1 MKVLESHAVWPTPL
15 RPLGL
20 YEYGEVSLRLR
31 EGQDHWTHTEPPR
44 RTSPA
49 QKDVIDDTLREHDD
63 LGISEPSQG
72 SYASGVVLV
81 QQRDKIRFCN
91 DYRPLNKVTV
101 DDYYA
106 MPTVD
111 AIFDQLGQSKVFTV
125 VDANKGYYQFLLSK
139 DSRDLTG
146 FITFRGLRRY
156 RRMPFGLKQA
166 PSWFQRAMDRILGA
180 ARWQFA
186 LAYLDDVVVYSN
198 TFEEHLIHLDTLL
211 AALERAGLT
220 ISPSKC
226 RFAFESVALLGYK
239 VHSLGLMTDEDKTR
253 AVLDFPE
260 PTNAAEARRFFAMSA
275 WYRRFIKDFAARAQP
290 INKSF
295 VGPTFVWHAA
305 ERAAFEDLKTAITTA
320 PVLARPDFRRPFVLA
335 VDASKQG
342 LGGVLLQTDANEE
355 ERPLLYISRQTT
367 DGEKRYAPTH
377 LELAAVWWCVK
388 KLHHYID
395 GSSLEVRTDHNAL
408 KWLWDLKPS
417 EMHET
422 RVQKFKMA
430 LAPLENK
437 VKISYHRGKDN
448 VVADALSRAP
458 IPDQSH
464 ADKEATLSFTARE
477 YQRLPEIDMAA
488 AADKII

>member
-1 MKVLESHAVWPTPL
+1 
-15 RPLGL
+15 
-20 YEYGEVSLRLR
+20 
-31 EGQDHWTHTEPPR
+31 
-44 RTSPA
+44 
-49 QKDVIDDTLREHDD
+49 
-63 LGISEPSQG
+63 
-72 SYASGVVLV
+72 
-81 QQRDKIRFCN
+81 
-91 DYRPLNKVTV
+91 
-101 DDYYA
+101 
-106 MPTVD
+106 
-111 AIFDQLGQSKVFTV
+111 
-125 VDANKGYYQFLLSK
+125 
-139 DSRDLTG
+139 
-146 FITFRGLRRY
+146 
-156 RRMPFGLKQA
+156 
-166 PSWFQRAMDRILGA
+166 
-180 ARWQFA
+180 
-186 LAYLDDVVVYSN
+186 
-198 TFEEHLIHLDTLL
+198 
-211 AALERAGLT
+211 
-220 ISPSKC
+220 
-226 RFAFESVALLGYK
+226 
-239 VHSLGLMTDEDKTR
+239 
-253 AVLDFPE
+253 
-260 PTNAAEARRFFAMSA
+260 
-275 WYRRFIKDFAARAQP
+275 
-290 INKSF
+290 
-295 VGPTFVWHAA
+295 
-305 ERAAFEDLKTAITTA
+305 A

-488 AADKII
+488 AADKIIRSISVLRFGAEELGLWAAAYAADPHWRRIWRRSETRGTAVAALPADMEDEEVGEVEDRASRS

>member
-1 MKVLESHAVWPTPL
+1 MDLSRSLKSWHRSIAESSPSEVKTARRVTFTRAEDDGNDVLPEIDIAAPQDRQQTVFCSAGLTVDQRSRLMKVLESHAVWPTPL

-31 EGQDHWTHTEPPR
+31 EGQDQWTHTEPPS

-111 AIFDQLGQSKVFTV
+111 AIFDQLGQSK
-125 VDANKGYYQFLLSK
+125 
-139 DSRDLTG
+139 
-146 FITFRGLRRY
+146 
-156 RRMPFGLKQA
+156 
-166 PSWFQRAMDRILGA
+166 
-180 ARWQFA
+180 
-186 LAYLDDVVVYSN
+186 
-198 TFEEHLIHLDTLL
+198 
-211 AALERAGLT
+211 
-220 ISPSKC
+220 
-226 RFAFESVALLGYK
+226 
-239 VHSLGLMTDEDKTR
+239 
-253 AVLDFPE
+253 
-260 PTNAAEARRFFAMSA
+260 
-275 WYRRFIKDFAARAQP
+275 KDFAARAQP

-295 VGPTFVWHAA
+295 VGSTFVWDVA
-305 ERAAFEDLKTAITTA
+305 ERAAFEDLKAAITTA

-342 LGGVLLQTDANEE
+342 LGGVLLQTDDNGE
-355 ERPLLYISRQTT
+355 ERPLLYVSRQTT

-388 KLHHYID
+388 KLHHYLD

-437 VKISYHRGKDN
+437 IKIS
-448 VVADALSRAP
+448 
-458 IPDQSH
+458 
-464 ADKEATLSFTARE
+464 
-477 YQRLPEIDMAA
+477 
-488 AADKII
+488 